1 MTDIMETPEHGVS
14 WQIASEANY
23 AEQLTR
29 SNMARYYQSR
39 GWRWDSARYHAT
51 WNETENVEVW
61 HKGERVGIIRIALI
75 SKEAFETNDEQR
87 CLFVHDLQ
95 LDPSQQGLGIGR
107 VCIEWVK
114 HRAAQQGIKQVR
126 LRVFSENRAQ
136 ALYRR
141 MGFRVASEQDGLV
154 EMALN
159 LA

>member
-1 MTDIMETPEHGVS
+1 MGPFST
-14 WQIASEANY
+14 
-23 AEQLTR
+23 
-29 SNMARYYQSR
+29 
-39 GWRWDSARYHAT
+39 
-51 WNETENVEVW
+51 
-61 HKGERVGIIRIALI
+61 RVGYCRA
-75 SKEAFETNDEQR
+75 
-87 CLFVHDLQ
+87 
-95 LDPSQQGLGIGR
+95 
-107 VCIEWVK
+107 CIEWVK